1 MAAREKVTPA
11 LLLSPRQLPRTHRT
25 NSPGCLENPVPQ
37 QSSPSVTQESA
48 KSLRHHQIIRR
59 CSRSGILGLPTH
71 ACILSRAQAAKRT
84 RHRIGSYV
92 RKQLETITDANEWN
106 CKRSGYCSKFLHF
119 LMRADSPCE
128 SDDSEGFRSP
138 RRNSKPHAPTVAQHE
153 PPPTTV
159 APRAA

>member
-25 NSPGCLENPVPQ
+25 SSPGCLENPVPQ

-92 RKQLETITDANEWN
+92 RKQLETIFGKTDANEWN
-106 CKRSGYCSKFLHF
+106 CKRSGYCSNFF
-119 LMRADSPCE
+119 TFSC
-128 SDDSEGFRSP
+128 
-138 RRNSKPHAPTVAQHE
+138 APTGE
-153 PPPTTV
+153 L
-159 APRAA
+159 RACRVGRALARI